1 VGRNWISF
9 RELFD
14 SEIEPRDR
22 GVTLE
27 NPIFKNNVVEFAI
40 EDREHGEVF
49 VKEVCGV
56 CNREFMVRS
65 DYDTTITCSYCG
77 RLVEVA

>member
-27 NPIFKNNVVEFAI
+27 NPIFKNNVSLQLKI
-40 EDREHGEVF
+40 ENME
-49 VKEVCGV
+49 KC
-56 CNREFMVRS
+56 
-65 DYDTTITCSYCG
+65 
-77 RLVEVA
+77 L